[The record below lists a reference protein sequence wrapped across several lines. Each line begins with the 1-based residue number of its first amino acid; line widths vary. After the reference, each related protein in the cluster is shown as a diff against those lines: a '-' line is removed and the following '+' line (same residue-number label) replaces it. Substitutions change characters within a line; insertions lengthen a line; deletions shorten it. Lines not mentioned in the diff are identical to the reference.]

1 MATLAPLRVPR
12 RACLF
17 LVCSLLALAAVPQ
30 ALAQESP
37 PQAEPPPAE
46 TVPADSTPAPDPDP
60 APAEQPPKEQPAP
73 PAPAPTYSPP
83 VSTYT
88 PPPAPAGPTPEEL
101 AQRERE
107 RAQARRDRE
116 RKQAERLRKQR
127 EKSVKAGFAAFLDA
141 ATHAPA
147 IEVPVVAPEAETQ
160 APEPIV
166 VEAASQEVAAPFS
179 EPAPGAS
186 SLAGAGPILL
196 GLLGLAVLLLG
207 VAALPPWSI
216 RSPALAGLLV
226 HRRLEIGLVGT
237 AVLASAAIGLAI
249 AVAAG

>member
-1 MATLAPLRVPR
+1 MATLTPSRVPR
-12 RACLF
+12 RACLL
-17 LVCSLLALAAVPQ
+17 LVCGLLALAAVPQ

-88 PPPAPAGPTPEEL
+88 PPPAATALTPQEL

-107 RAQARRDRE
+107 RE

-179 EPAPGAS
+179 EPPSGVS

-226 HRRLEIGLVGT
+226 QRRLEIGLVGT